1 MPGLLQA
8 DAGPEPP
15 GLAVTPDPPVTLNFR
30 SRPLTAAERRALR
43 GRMDGYGRHEARAGR
58 AAGGAAALVIGA
70 LWLLTM
76 AVTDEPWLLVTVVW
90 LVTGIVVY
98 LWVRRDLRREVAHLP
113 ALRASL
119 GSALERNEA
128 RVLDVQARAYAE
140 FEEFEDEGACFAF
153 QLDGDRLL
161 FLSGQEFYPTT
172 RFPSLDF
179 SIVCPLDQHGREVEL
194 WIEKRGDAARPERVV
209 PASVKWE
216 LAEAIPDSMAVIQ
229 GTVDRLEEVLRERA
243 PT

>member
-1 MPGLLQA
+1 VLRKRLDGH
-8 DAGPEPP
+8 
-15 GLAVTPDPPVTLNFR
+15 
-30 SRPLTAAERRALR
+30 RRR
-43 GRMDGYGRHEARAGR
+43 EARAGR
-58 AAGGAAALVIGA
+58 AAWGATALVIGA
-70 LWLLTM
+70 LWLLTL
-76 AVTDEPWLLVTVVW
+76 AVTDDPWLLVTVVW
-90 LVTGIVVY
+90 LITGIVVY

-113 ALRASL
+113 TLRASL

-140 FEEFEDEGACFAF
+140 FEEVEDEGACFAF
-153 QLDGDRLL
+153 QLDDDRLL

-179 SIVCPLDQHGREVEL
+179 SIVYPLDEHGGAVEM
-194 WIEKRGDAARPERVV
+194 WIEKRGDAARPKRVV

-216 LAEAIPDSMAVIQ
+216 LAEAIPDSMAVVE